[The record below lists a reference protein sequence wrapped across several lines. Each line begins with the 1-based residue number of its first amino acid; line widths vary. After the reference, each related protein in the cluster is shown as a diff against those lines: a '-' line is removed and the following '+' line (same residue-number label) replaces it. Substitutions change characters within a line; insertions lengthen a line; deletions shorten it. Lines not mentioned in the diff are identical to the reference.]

1 MSSAIDGTKPRLA
14 RARHWNGER
23 EPGCLIPQQ
32 AVAVSAE
39 VFMEANT
46 FATSAFIAVPQQ
58 TAYDYLCRL
67 KNLDEWTLGSRMKE
81 QVDEDTWIGTASGYQ
96 RTLYY
101 HVRRLENP
109 RFRGIEWQ
117 CGYEYQKYFKSYP
130 VLLFP
135 PDYVEPGSTESGVYF
150 HWVSVIDPV
159 QRTPMI
165 MQGIQTVHNSEAR
178 SLKAVLERRAG
189 LTEAAQGLY
198 RIEADTIYIN
208 APIEMAAEFM
218 GDLRTMETW
227 SHLLKPAGSIERE
240 RGVFLD
246 EYGQTVEVTLRTNQ
260 LEDYYLVEQ
269 DYFHPQ
275 HNSMQRS
282 PTFLIPL
289 PYAFGDASAPGIL
302 LHRITFWKNGAA
314 QRHGKLTIDDFGA
327 ENMNIKRL
335 LEAKAGNLATF
346 ALGKSYVPVA
356 RAAGAK

>member
-1 MSSAIDGTKPRLA
+1 MT
-14 RARHWNGER
+14 
-23 EPGCLIPQQ
+23 
-32 AVAVSAE
+32 V
-39 VFMEANT
+39 MESNT
-46 FATSAFIAVPQQ
+46 FSTSAFIAAPLED
-58 TAYDYLCRL
+58 AYQYLCLL

-117 CGYEYQKYFKSYP
+117 CGYEYRKYFKSYP

-135 PDYVEPGSTESGVYF
+135 PDYVEPGNTETGVYF

-178 SLKAVLERRAG
+178 SLKAALERKAG
-189 LTEAAQGLY
+189 LTEAAIG
-198 RIEADTIYIN
+198 RHCIETDTIYVN
-208 APIEMAAEFM
+208 APIEMAAEFL
-218 GDLRTMETW
+218 GDLRTMEHW
-227 SHLLKPAGSIERE
+227 SHLLKPVGTIEPE
-240 RGVFLD
+240 RGTYLD
-246 EYGQTVEVTLRTNQ
+246 EYRQTVEVTLRTTQ
-260 LEDYYLVEQ
+260 FQEYYLIEQ

-275 HNSMQRS
+275 HNTMQRS

-289 PYAFGDASAPGIL
+289 SYAFGDPKAPGFL
-302 LHRITFWKNGAA
+302 LHRITFWKNGEAP
-314 QRHGKLTIDDFGA
+314 RHGKLGIEDFGA
-327 ENMNIKRL
+327 ENMNIKRM

-346 ALGKSYVPVA
+346 ALGQSYIPQENASLPAAAKAVA
-356 RAAGAK
+356 A

>member
-1 MSSAIDGTKPRLA
+1 
-14 RARHWNGER
+14 
-23 EPGCLIPQQ
+23 
-32 AVAVSAE
+32 
-39 VFMEANT
+39 MESNT
-46 FATSAFIAVPQQ
+46 FSTSAFIAVPLE

-67 KNLDEWTLGSRMKE
+67 QNLDEWTLGSRMKE
-81 QVDEDTWIGTASGYQ
+81 QVDSDTWIGTASGYQ

-101 HVRRLENP
+101 HVRLLEGS

-117 CGYEYQKYFKSYP
+117 CGYEYKKYFKSYP

-135 PDYVEPGSTESGVYF
+135 PDYLEPCSTESGVYF

-178 SLKAVLERRAG
+178 ALKAALERRTG

-198 RIEADTIYIN
+198 RIEADTIYVN
-208 APIEMAAEFM
+208 APIETAAEFL
-218 GDLRTMETW
+218 GDLRTMERW
-227 SHLLKPAGSIERE
+227 SHLLRPAGTIQRE
-240 RGVFLD
+240 HGAFLD
-246 EYGQTVEVTLRTNQ
+246 EYGQTVEVAIRTNQ

-275 HNSMQRS
+275 HNTMQRS

-289 PYAFGDASAPGIL
+289 SYAFGDSAVSGIL
-302 LHRITFWKNGAA
+302 LHRITFWKNGVVA
-314 QRHGKLTIDDFGA
+314 RHGKLTIDDFGA

-335 LEAKAGNLATF
+335 LEAKAGNLDTF
-346 ALGKSYVPVA
+346 ALGKSYLAPAHVTSV
-356 RAAGAK
+356 K

>member
-1 MSSAIDGTKPRLA
+1 MR
-14 RARHWNGER
+14 
-23 EPGCLIPQQ
+23 
-32 AVAVSAE
+32 V
-39 VFMEANT
+39 MESNT
-46 FATSAFIAVPQQ
+46 FSTSTFIAVPPED
-58 TAYDYLCRL
+58 AYQYLCRL

-81 QVDEDTWIGTASGYQ
+81 QVDADTWIGTASGYQ

-117 CGYEYQKYFKSYP
+117 CGYEYRKYFKSYP

-135 PDYVEPGSTESGVYF
+135 PDYVEPGSTETGVYF

-178 SLKAVLERRAG
+178 SLKAALEREAG
-189 LTEAAQGLY
+189 LTEAAVGRH
-198 RIEADTIYIN
+198 RIEADTIYVN
-208 APIEMAAEFM
+208 APIEMGAEFL
-218 GDLRTMETW
+218 GDLRTMEHW
-227 SHLLKPAGSIERE
+227 SHLLKPAGTIEPQH
-240 RGVFLD
+240 GTYLD
-246 EYGQTVEVTLRTNQ
+246 EYRQTVDVSLRTTRFQ
-260 LEDYYLVEQ
+260 EYYLVEQ

-275 HNSMQRS
+275 HKTMQRS

-289 PYAFGDASAPGIL
+289 SHAFGDPKAPGFL

-314 QRHGKLTIDDFGA
+314 PRHGKLGIEDFGA

-346 ALGKSYVPVA
+346 ALGQSYLPQENTGLPAAAKAVA
-356 RAAGAK
+356 A